1 MNHLADKMEE
11 KSSIPA
17 LYIFNENNI
26 RFLDD
31 IYIFTKLDESYIMK
45 YSQTNIE
52 NIQEILKGKDTSHGI
67 IFIYNEGVEPEKI
80 LEKIK
85 QTYHYQT
92 EEDIQKLNAGM
103 VKYLY

>member
-1 MNHLADKMEE
+1 MEE

-17 LYIFNENNI
+17 LYILNENNM

-52 NIQEILKGKDTSHGI
+52 NIK
-67 IFIYNEGVEPEKI
+67 KI
-80 LEKIK
+80 RTHQME
-85 QTYHYQT
+85 
-92 EEDIQKLNAGM
+92 
-103 VKYLY
+103 

>member
-1 MNHLADKMEE
+1 MEE

-17 LYIFNENNI
+17 LYILNENNM

-52 NIQEILKGKDTSHGI
+52 NIKEVLKNKDTSNGI
-67 IFIYNEGVEPEKI
+67 IIVYNSGVEAQNI
-80 LEKIK
+80 LEQIK
-85 QTYHYQT
+85 QTYNYSK
-92 EEDIQKLNAGM
+92 EEDVQSLNAGM